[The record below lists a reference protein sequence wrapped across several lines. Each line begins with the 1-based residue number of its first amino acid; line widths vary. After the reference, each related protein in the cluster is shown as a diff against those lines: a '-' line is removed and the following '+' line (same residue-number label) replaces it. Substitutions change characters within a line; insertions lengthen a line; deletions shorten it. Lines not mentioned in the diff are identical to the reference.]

1 MKKYTLLSPEDA
13 ILGKTNYFYAKNDQ
27 HARHIL
33 SKSEFSKL
41 TTKGINFNLYKFCPK
56 TNTEKFVRYKEN
68 YLQKHGLGK
77 PSRKVKKRNKKY
89 GIPFEPSLFFARG
102 SARFSGDPHDII
114 PQALMKTLIR
124 NDFEIPFEFKKYGY
138 HVDWNFKK

>member
-1 MKKYTLLSPEDA
+1 MIFKKVVSTILQTLKIDKETAAQLVLETDDSKDAIIVDLVRRKEVSLMKKYTLLSPEDA

-77 PSRKVKKRNKKY
+77 PSRKVKKKNKK
-89 GIPFEPSLFFARG
+89 
-102 SARFSGDPHDII
+102 
-114 PQALMKTLIR
+114 
-124 NDFEIPFEFKKYGY
+124 
-138 HVDWNFKK
+138 